1 MLCWLDG
8 GTLLAR
14 VNAFVRVMSVVGK
27 MFLLEPHIHQG
38 KR

>member
-14 VNAFVRVMSVVGK
+14 VNALVRVMFVVGK
-27 MFLLEPHIHQG
+27 MFLLELPDH
-38 KR
+38 